1 MNTAIGLGK
10 KIILGS
16 LFSFLRIGCLVCV
29 CVCVCV
35 YTYIHMVHI
44 SAGEYYFLGGSEQ
57 FCGRLDPIAQ
67 KLCMGLDFSEMFRAF
82 CSYLCV

>member
-1 MNTAIGLGK
+1 MNTATGLGK

-16 LFSFLRIGCLVCV
+16 LFFLRIGCLVCV
-29 CVCVCV
+29 CVCV
-35 YTYIHMVHI
+35 YDMVHI